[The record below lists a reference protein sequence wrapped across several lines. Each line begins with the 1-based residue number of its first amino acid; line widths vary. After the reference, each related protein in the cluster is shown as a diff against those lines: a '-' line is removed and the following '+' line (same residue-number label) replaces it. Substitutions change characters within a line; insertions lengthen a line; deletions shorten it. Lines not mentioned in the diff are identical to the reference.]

1 MSIDGDD
8 GRSREQLPPGWSGAY
23 PAQQPAYGQPVY
35 GQPAYGQPG
44 YGGQPYGQPGHG
56 VGGYGPPPYP
66 GAPPARPGTVITA
79 AVLGLVL
86 GSLGLLA
93 TVGLLAGGALVDDLA
108 TAAGGAD
115 PDEVNGVQ
123 AGLLVVA
130 VLALAWTVVMV
141 WGAVLALRGRSRVL
155 LIVGA
160 SISVPITGLVLLGGL
175 VAALDQPTGAAGTLL
190 VLLALFLVAVATLV
204 LLCLRSANQFFAA
217 HRQHR
222 ALRPR

>member
-1 MSIDGDD
+1 MSNDGDD
-8 GRSREQLPPGWSGAY
+8 GRNQEQLPPGWPGAHS
-23 PAQQPAYGQPVY
+23 AQQPGYGQPVH
-35 GQPAYGQPG
+35 GQPAYGHPG
-44 YGGQPYGQPGHG
+44 WGGQPYGQPGYG
-56 VGGYGPPPYP
+56 PGGYGPPPYP
-66 GAPPARPGTVITA
+66 GTPPARPGTVITA

-108 TAAGGAD
+108 TAAGSTD
-115 PDEVNGVQ
+115 PDEVDGVQ

-204 LLCLRSANQFFAA
+204 LLCLRSAGHFFAA